1 VSVTGTVEGAA
12 GVTGAS
18 RRASVTGAGRGVT
31 GGSCGVTG
39 GSCGVTGAGRGVTN
53 GAAAESGWA

>member
-1 VSVTGTVEGAA
+1 VVSVTGTVEGAA

-31 GGSCGVTG
+31 SGV
-39 GSCGVTGAGRGVTN
+39 
-53 GAAAESGWA
+53 AAESGWA